1 MFNLNGRR
9 GLVVGIA
16 NENSIAWGCARSCH
30 AAGAEIAATYL
41 NAKAER
47 FVRPLAESIACPL
60 ILPCDLE
67 QPGQL
72 EQVFAAI
79 REQWGR
85 LDFLV
90 HSVAYAPLEQ
100 LHGRVVDCDSAA
112 FLRAMDVSCHSF
124 IRMAKQAEP
133 LMSEGGTLITM
144 SYYGAEKVVE
154 NYGLMGPVKA
164 ALEAAARYLAF
175 ELAERGIRVHTL
187 SPGPMPTRAAS
198 GLPHFDALMDQAI
211 AKSPLRTLATPD
223 DVGALTA
230 FLVSDLARHLTGSV
244 FHIDAGYNIVD

>member
-1 MFNLNGRR
+1 MFSLAGRR

-16 NENSIAWGCARSCH
+16 NEHSIAWGCARACH
-30 AAGAEIAATYL
+30 TAGAEIAATYL

-47 FVRPLAESIACPL
+47 FVRPLAESIDCPI

-72 EQVFAAI
+72 EAVFGAI
-79 REQWGR
+79 AEHWGR
-85 LDFLV
+85 LDFLI

-112 FLRAMDVSCHSF
+112 FLRAMDVSCHSL
-124 IRMAKQAEP
+124 IRMAKQAEA
-133 LMSEGGTLITM
+133 LMPEGGTILTM

-154 NYGLMGPVKA
+154 HYGMMGPVKA
-164 ALEAAARYLAF
+164 ALEATVRYLAY
-175 ELAERGIRVHTL
+175 ELAARHIRVHAL

-198 GLPHFDALMDQAI
+198 GLAHFDELLAQAV
-211 AKSPLRTLATPD
+211 AKSPLHTLATPD
-223 DVGALTA
+223 DVGALSA
-230 FLVSDLARHLTGSV
+230 FLVSDAARNLTGSV